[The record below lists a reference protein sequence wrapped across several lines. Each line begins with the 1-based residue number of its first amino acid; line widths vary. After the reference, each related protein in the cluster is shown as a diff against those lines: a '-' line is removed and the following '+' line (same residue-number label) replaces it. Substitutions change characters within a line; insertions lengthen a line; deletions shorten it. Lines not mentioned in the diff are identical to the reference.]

1 MVDEFLNPQKTLETI
16 PLRENMVA
24 CDLGS
29 GSGGWTI
36 PLARILKTGVV
47 YAVDILEPAISALN
61 ARIGRERIANIKPI
75 LSDAEKGVKI
85 TGSTVDFVLLSNIL
99 FESDDKEA
107 VLKEAKRLLRPEGL
121 ALIVDWKEDSSIG
134 VREKRVSFNEVRS
147 LLNNLGFKI
156 EREFDAGKFHWAILI
171 KKI

>member
-1 MVDEFLNPQKTLETI
+1 MVDEFLNPQKILETI

-29 GSGGWTI
+29 GSGGWTV
-36 PLARILKTGVV
+36 PLAKILKTGVV
-47 YAVDILEPAISALN
+47 YAVDILEQAISALN
-61 ARIGRERIANIKPI
+61 ARIDRERIVNIKPI

-85 TGSTVDFVLLSNIL
+85 TNSTVDFVLLSNIL

-107 VLKEAKRLLRPEGL
+107 ILKEAKRLLRPEGL
-121 ALIVDWKEDSSIG
+121 ALIVDWKEDSPIG
-134 VREKRVSFNEVRS
+134 VREKRVSFDEIRS
-147 LLNNLGFKI
+147 LLNNLGLKI